1 VRSRAAA
8 RRKRLPG
15 VSATAE
21 ATHAAHPLLKLQRT
35 IGNRAVQR
43 LLAQREPAELQ
54 RAPDAEPAKPG
65 GFLTIEFHS
74 SAIRGNSKHPGH
86 EGKIEFAS
94 LSFDTAPSPAGGTG
108 GQSRRRDGE
117 SEPVTLVLTRH
128 TDEVSGLLM
137 NAAARGLSIKLARF
151 EFVKVDKDGK
161 LSTYQT
167 LEFKSGN
174 LTSYQIGTG
183 EESIDQISFEL
194 TEGTASSPPTP
205 DRERSE
211 YKL

>member
-1 VRSRAAA
+1 VRSRPAA

-15 VSATAE
+15 ESATAE

-94 LSFDTAPSPAGGTG
+94 LSFDTARSPAGG
-108 GQSRRRDGE
+108 QSRGRDGE
-117 SEPVTLVLTRH
+117 SEPVRLVLTRH

-194 TEGTASSPPTP
+194 TEGTATIPPTP